1 MSKDDEKP
9 PKKGEKKNRFRVV
22 KTGESVLAK
31 PSVETVKQLFMASPH
46 LEWIPFADSMNW
58 DAGTTRDLYPV
69 SDWISQKKDQLARR
83 QSEQIAELLFDHRS
97 RWHRDVLKTL
107 RDYPEAADAM
117 LGIIKH
123 RENELIG
130 MINHDMEEKSLAQV
144 EGRQANLRF
153 SKVKT
158 SELLSLS
165 AALKVAVET
174 KHKSLLISD
183 WSVRVAE
190 QFTDPKQ
197 FEREENKMKDTGWKL
212 EVIGGENLTVPQ
224 MQQLLGQYYDSPSHI
239 HTPQEV
245 APPPEMAPL
254 EPEED

>member
-1 MSKDDEKP
+1 MGKDDEKP
-9 PKKGEKKNRFRVV
+9 PKKGDKKRFRVV

-31 PSVETVKQLFMASPH
+31 PSTETVKQLFMASPH

-69 SDWISQKKDQLARR
+69 SEWIAQKKDQLARR

-130 MINHDMEEKSLAQV
+130 MINHDMEEKSAAKV
-144 EGRQANLRF
+144 EGRAPNLKF

-174 KHKSLLISD
+174 KHKSLLIND

-197 FEREENKMKDTGWKL
+197 FEREEHKMKDTGWKL

-224 MQQLLGQYYDSPSHI
+224 MQQLLGQYYDNPTQT
-239 HTPQEV
+239 HTVKDV
-245 APPPEMAPL
+245 APPPE
-254 EPEED
+254 EPPQEEG